1 MRSKNREPDESSRL
15 LGTSA
20 PSKIHFYDDL
30 DDEDEEE
37 EVVRERTINPTVGR
51 RYSLAV
57 PNPRIRSNSI
67 VLYNDDEEDVVFTSY
82 GPVILEDTRP
92 RRRERR
98 DCSLGWFLAIISG
111 MLFTACNFF
120 VKYFSIDA
128 IEILMV
134 RSLLQAGIMAFVIV
148 VTKRKFFPEKRLDKI
163 LVLVQGVFGGA
174 KTLFQFA
181 CVLYMPIGDA
191 LTIVFTEPLWTLI
204 LSKLILKIRIGM
216 WKLFFGLLLIAGM
229 VLCIQP
235 PFLFPVSPELP
246 LNSTMNE
253 TDSNPDALDQDHD
266 LIDSP
271 SSSNYYLGVL
281 MAVCTAMFGALNNV
295 VIARCE
301 KVSSKVMVFYAGLG
315 GVIIAF
321 ICSYFDE
328 ENKIIYNISAIS
340 GNQWLILTAM
350 GSAGIIGHF
359 CMTRSLRL
367 IPPTTVAVLRAK
379 EIILAYVAQAALM
392 GEIPNAISISGSSL
406 VMLSVVA
413 FALEEVILGWIQK
426 LKEYK

>member
-1 MRSKNREPDESSRL
+1 
-15 LGTSA
+15 
-20 PSKIHFYDDL
+20 
-30 DDEDEEE
+30 
-37 EVVRERTINPTVGR
+37 
-51 RYSLAV
+51 
-57 PNPRIRSNSI
+57 
-67 VLYNDDEEDVVFTSY
+67 
-82 GPVILEDTRP
+82 
-92 RRRERR
+92 
-98 DCSLGWFLAIISG
+98 
-111 MLFTACNFF
+111 
-120 VKYFSIDA
+120 
-128 IEILMV
+128 
-134 RSLLQAGIMAFVIV
+134 
-148 VTKRKFFPEKRLDKI
+148 
-163 LVLVQGVFGGA
+163 
-174 KTLFQFA
+174 
-181 CVLYMPIGDA
+181 MPIGDA

-246 LNSTMNE
+246 INSTMNE

-379 EIILAYVAQAALM
+379 EIILAYVAQV
-392 GEIPNAISISGSSL
+392 NRN
-406 VMLSVVA
+406 
-413 FALEEVILGWIQK
+413 
-426 LKEYK
+426 